1 LVLAGALLAA
11 TPAAAQVVVKDYKF
25 SPSVNSNIGNF
36 TSEIWARVWRPTF
49 SGTQR
54 YPLIVMLHGQHSTC
68 GDAHYTPRRDNN
80 DDYRTT
86 GTCPGTHVVVKSH
99 EGYGYLASDLASR
112 GYIVVSINSNRGF
125 ADGAGD
131 VSDDFG
137 MLRARGRLVLTHL
150 AKLSAWDR
158 GLETTP
164 SSLEV
169 SFQNRIDFGNVGLMG
184 HSRGGSGVR
193 SAYADYRFGSSINWA
208 SLIPNMTI
216 RGLLE
221 LAPQEQRPS
230 DPQIYDALGVSFLN
244 VAGLCDGEL
253 GRGLISRHFDRLLS
267 NGGSDY
273 GTYFKATWGIHGAN
287 HRYFNTEWQE
297 NDTPGGCQN
306 QTPLFTNAANETGS
320 QSQRDAGLYA
330 VRTFFTATVGAARD
344 PSLAR
349 VFDPAYAAPA
359 GPTIARS
366 FSPSATYINSG
377 HLEAF
382 DNPTGINS
390 NWVANDSSGLASYV
404 HARGPDMHDPNYP
417 YAEVTWT
424 SSSANTYLQTNW
436 MASNTGQ
443 NFTNYQYLEFRVDG
457 GRSPAPEFN
466 IQLVNSNNTR
476 SSSVL
481 SSNYINLGPLPV
493 VMSAADS
500 SSGNPVAVYLPTLRT
515 VRIPLSAF
523 TGATL
528 SSIRGARFTFDRN
541 NGCSAASPCRVI
553 LASIVNTIDTNLA
566 RGHAVTTSSV
576 ENNDANLAGGKAV
589 DNNTGSRWSSG
600 FTDAQWIYVDLGWEH
615 KVQSVVLR
623 WEAAY
628 GKDFKIQ
635 VSNNASSWTD
645 VHSVTNGTGG
655 TQIIRLATPATGRY
669 VRMLGSKRA
678 TQYGYSLYE
687 LEVYG
692 H

>member
-1 LVLAGALLAA
+1 
-11 TPAAAQVVVKDYKF
+11 
-25 SPSVNSNIGNF
+25 
-36 TSEIWARVWRPTF
+36 
-49 SGTQR
+49 
-54 YPLIVMLHGQHSTC
+54 
-68 GDAHYTPRRDNN
+68 
-80 DDYRTT
+80 
-86 GTCPGTHVVVKSH
+86 
-99 EGYGYLASDLASR
+99 
-112 GYIVVSINSNRGF
+112 
-125 ADGAGD
+125 
-131 VSDDFG
+131 
-137 MLRARGRLVLTHL
+137 
-150 AKLSAWDR
+150 
-158 GLETTP
+158 
-164 SSLEV
+164 
-169 SFQNRIDFGNVGLMG
+169 
-184 HSRGGSGVR
+184 
-193 SAYADYRFGSSINWA
+193 
-208 SLIPNMTI
+208 
-216 RGLLE
+216 
-221 LAPQEQRPS
+221 
-230 DPQIYDALGVSFLN
+230 
-244 VAGLCDGEL
+244 
-253 GRGLISRHFDRLLS
+253 
-267 NGGSDY
+267 
-273 GTYFKATWGIHGAN
+273 
-287 HRYFNTEWQE
+287 
-297 NDTPGGCQN
+297 
-306 QTPLFTNAANETGS
+306 
-320 QSQRDAGLYA
+320 
-330 VRTFFTATVGAARD
+330 
-344 PSLAR
+344 
-349 VFDPAYAAPA
+349 
-359 GPTIARS
+359 
-366 FSPSATYINSG
+366 
-377 HLEAF
+377 
-382 DNPTGINS
+382 
-390 NWVANDSSGLASYV
+390 
-404 HARGPDMHDPNYP
+404 
-417 YAEVTWT
+417 
-424 SSSANTYLQTNW
+424 